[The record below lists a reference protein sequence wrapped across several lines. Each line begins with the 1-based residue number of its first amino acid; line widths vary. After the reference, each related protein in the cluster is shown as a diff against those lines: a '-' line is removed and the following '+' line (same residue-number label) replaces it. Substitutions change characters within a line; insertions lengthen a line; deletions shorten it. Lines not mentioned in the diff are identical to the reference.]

1 MTKIK
6 LILKML
12 FYTTFTQK
20 DSDLSFL
27 ATPFSCYLALR
38 MGTLA
43 ITHHT
48 VLSVHN
54 PAR

>member
-12 FYTTFTQK
+12 FYTTFTQN

-27 ATPFSCYLALR
+27 ATPSSHYLALR
-38 MGTLA
+38 MGILA
-43 ITHHT
+43 ITHRT
-48 VLSVHN
+48 VHSVHN

>member
-12 FYTTFTQK
+12 FYTIFTQN

-27 ATPFSCYLALR
+27 ATPSSRYLALR
-38 MGTLA
+38 MGILA
-43 ITHHT
+43 ITHRT
-48 VLSVHN
+48 VHSVHN